1 MMKKTI
7 LFMFFCGLLA
17 AHADFVYQ
25 SGSRFTT
32 TADMDG
38 DGRSDLVLVDG
49 SNATVRI
56 GYQLSANSFT
66 WADPRP
72 LGLNNVTGVA
82 CGTVLSTSSDA
93 LVATSPDLN
102 RINIYEAPSAA
113 AVLSP
118 VAVYGNGIGPFS
130 VAAMDIGGSGNTAH
144 DDLLATSLYN
154 GTNSYRLERFRAN
167 GTSIAPLAG
176 MSTIGSAWSRMN
188 EVDYAPG
195 QTALAVV
202 DHLGTGFLRMYDL
215 STGWP
220 SHLDSIG
227 LSGISDPR
235 YVCLPTAS
243 DEAHFILWE
252 KGGTNAWTTTLEPDG
267 SGGFQF
273 SPLEMHPYSAPVEDM
288 FVLQGALS
296 NRLAVVT
303 SGGAALDLLD
313 YDDYGGPALIQTLS
327 PPAGERFQG
336 VAPIGLDDLIV
347 FSSTGA
353 NAAPTANQMH
363 FSGGQFVTLGSR
375 KLGSPRSPGGANV
388 MTFAGEPFVTNMPQ
402 RLQLLR
408 APDWASGSS
417 VSGSVTADA
426 ETDTGLEFGL
436 RNKHPVS
443 LGAADPSAAYTLDN
457 QPHPSISIHAFE
469 AARGEEVATLTIDP
483 GPGTYGTSIGVSLSS
498 APAVAIYY
506 RTDLSGAW
514 TLYSAP
520 FTLFADT
527 DVQYYAEAGGKS
539 SVIRTAGYRFTDSPS
554 ALDSDGDGVP
564 DYVEIANGLDPIES
578 GLDSDGDGYSDLD
591 ELLAGTDPTNAASRA
606 TGRIEQ
612 DSVYDLVLTPR
623 LRDGVAG
630 TADKIAV
637 GTQVRLFSASGG
649 LRSYAKTTNLTLSVA
664 TDNPAAYFPALS
676 RSAASPFL
684 TAVSDTRFD
693 VYSSSSGNQLGVEL
707 VGVYLQPEGSPAHVA
722 YAYQG
727 GDLATE
733 AANWV
738 AAAQTAYA
746 AQVRDIKI
754 DELGPGNTLCGLLI
768 ERKLAD
774 LLYARGVITNAWVSL
789 FKGRSADKDMEGVS
803 IRDLQGLEA
812 AGSGGEAAYHLPTL
826 VSSLSGATNTTELME
841 LTQDVYD
848 ICSNYGRSTNHVGQY
863 PLPVDVLR
871 SFLYTGTLHS
881 NYLAQASI
889 PPAEVSAA
897 FTEAT
902 EMLNAVSARTSGSF
916 TLEVRADSFDAACP
930 VLYTAGNV
938 AKSLYTAAGNP
949 FRFPTTFTLQPG
961 AQVSVDAYTDVTWN
975 QCPGTE
981 PLEVI
986 ALNLTAVPV
995 ASGADAN
1002 GNLLPDDYEEM
1013 FLVGSG
1019 GSATSDLDGDGYS
1032 DLQEY
1037 LEQTD
1042 PANALDSPAVAVADF
1057 SPPVV
1062 RISTPLAGQA
1072 LLDID
1077 WPAAYADSFVFT
1089 VVQSTNLATTAFAE
1103 SMELPRGALSGN
1115 VDVSAGD
1122 AGFYR
1127 VELRLR

>member
-1 MMKKTI
+1 MKKTI
-7 LFMFFCGLLA
+7 LFLFFCGLLA

-25 SGSRFTT
+25 SGTSFTT
-32 TADMDG
+32 TADLDG
-38 DGRSDLVLVDG
+38 DGRADLVLVDG
-49 SNATVRI
+49 SNATVRV

-72 LGLNNVTGVA
+72 LGLNNITGVA
-82 CGTVLSTSSDA
+82 CGKVLSTSSDA

-102 RINIYEAPSAA
+102 RINIYEAPSAST
-113 AVLSP
+113 VLSP

-130 VAAMDIGGSGNTAH
+130 LAAMDIGGSGNTAH
-144 DDLLATSLYN
+144 DDLLATSLCN
-154 GTNSYRLERFRAN
+154 GTGAYRLELFRAD
-167 GTSIAPLAG
+167 GVSIAPMAG

-188 EVDYAPG
+188 EVGYAPG

-202 DHLGTGFLRMYDL
+202 DHMGGGFLRMYDL
-215 STGWP
+215 STGYL

-227 LSGISDPR
+227 LSGIYDPR
-235 YVCLPTAS
+235 YVYLPTAS

-252 KGGTNAWTTTLEPDG
+252 KGGTNAWATTLEADG
-267 SGGFQF
+267 GGGFQF
-273 SPLEMHPYSAPVEDM
+273 SPLEMHPYSAPVEDIV
-288 FVLQGALS
+288 VLRGASS

-303 SGGAALDLLD
+303 GGGAALDLLD
-313 YDDYGGPALIQTLS
+313 YDAYGGPALIQTLT

-336 VAPIGLDDLIV
+336 VAPIGLDDFIV

-353 NAAPTANQMH
+353 HAEPTANQMH
-363 FSGGQFVTLGSR
+363 FSGGQFVSLGSQR
-375 KLGSPRSPGGANV
+375 LGSSRIPGIANV

-426 ETDTGLEFGL
+426 ETDTGPEFGL
-436 RNKHPVS
+436 RNKHSVS

-457 QPHPSISIHAFE
+457 QPHPSIAIHAFD
-469 AARGEEVATLTIDP
+469 AARGEEVATLTIEP
-483 GPGTYGTSIGVSLSS
+483 SPGTYGTSIAVSLS
-498 APAVAIYY
+498 ATPAASLYY
-506 RTDLSGAW
+506 RTDSSSAW

-527 DVQYYAEAGGKS
+527 DVQYYAEVGGKG
-539 SVIRTAGYRFTDSPS
+539 SVIRTAGYRFTDTPS
-554 ALDSDGDGVP
+554 DLDSDGDGVP
-564 DYVEIANGLDPIES
+564 DYVELANGLDPLDS

-612 DSVYDLVLTPR
+612 GSVYDLVLTPR
-623 LRDGVAG
+623 PRDGVVNA
-630 TADKIAV
+630 TDKSAL

-649 LRSYAKTTNLTLSVA
+649 LRSYAKTTNLTLSVS
-664 TDNPAAYFPALS
+664 TDDPAAHFPALS
-676 RSAASPFL
+676 RSAVPPFL

-693 VYSSSSGNQLGVEL
+693 VYSSSAGNQRGVEL
-707 VGVYLQPEGSPAHVA
+707 VGVYLQPAGSSVDVA
-722 YAYQG
+722 YAYAG

-746 AQVRDIKI
+746 AQVRDIEV
-754 DELGPGNTLCGLLI
+754 DNLGIEETLSGLLF
-768 ERKLAD
+768 ERKVAD
-774 LLYARGVITNAWVSL
+774 LLYERGTISNAWISL
-789 FKGRSADKDMEGVS
+789 FKGRTADLAMDGITTAE
-803 IRDLQGLEA
+803 LQSLET
-812 AGSGGEAAYHLPTL
+812 AGPGGEAAYHLPTL
-826 VSSLSGATNTTELME
+826 LSHFRTQVVSMSQAQALAIN
-841 LTQDVYD
+841 VYD
-848 ICSNYGRSTNHVGQY
+848 TCSDLGRAEANAGKY

-871 SFLYTGTLHS
+871 TFMYTGELQS
-881 NYLAQASI
+881 NYLAQIA
-889 PPAEVSAA
+889 PDPEQLAA
-897 FTEAT
+897 YSEEFN
-902 EMLNAVSARTSGSF
+902 NALAGAAARSSGSF
-916 TLEVRADSFDAACP
+916 MLEVRADSFDAACP
-930 VLYTAGNV
+930 VLYTGGNV
-938 AKSLYTAAGNP
+938 AKSLYTATGNP

-961 AQVSVDAYTDVTWN
+961 AQVSVEAYTDVTWD
-975 QCPGTE
+975 QCPGTD

-986 ALNLTAVPV
+986 SLALTAVPV
-995 ASGADAN
+995 ASGTDAD
-1002 GNLLPDDYEEM
+1002 GNLLPDDYESM
-1013 FLVGSG
+1013 FLIGSG
-1019 GSATSDLDGDGYS
+1019 GLATSDLDGDGFS

-1042 PANALDSPAVAVADF
+1042 PANAEDTPAVAVADF

-1062 RISTPLAGQA
+1062 RISTPATGQA

-1089 VVQSTNLATTAFAE
+1089 VVQTTNLATTAFAE
-1103 SMELPRGALSGN
+1103 SMELPRGALSES
-1115 VDVSAGD
+1115 VDVSA
-1122 AGFYR
+1122 AESGFYR
-1127 VELRLR
+1127 VQMRLR